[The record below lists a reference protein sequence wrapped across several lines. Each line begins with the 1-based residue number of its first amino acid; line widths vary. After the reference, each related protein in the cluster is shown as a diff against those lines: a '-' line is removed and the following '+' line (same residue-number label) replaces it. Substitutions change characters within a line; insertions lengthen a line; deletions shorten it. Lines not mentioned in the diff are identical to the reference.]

1 LGLPHCVTY
10 PCILTN
16 CGIQNMDDL
25 DGPPIQE
32 HSLAGQKRKRPD
44 QAVPPGGAKLVG
56 IQKLIA
62 GRL

>member
-1 LGLPHCVTY
+1 
-10 PCILTN
+10 
-16 CGIQNMDDL
+16 MDDL